1 MEENIKVEFEDD
13 LTEIENLK
21 NNKNTL
27 MYIIKL

>member
-1 MEENIKVEFEDD
+1 MEEHIKVEFEDD